1 VERLRTAAGDVRL
14 MSPTVHEIRNAI
26 RAATG
31 RFEREVDATFTKE
44 ELQAI
49 CEALGT
55 DVGEAERPS
64 TTRMRRLIR
73 AQVGIADAPETA
85 DESTFQKT
93 DLETIADVVG
103 ASFES

>member
-1 VERLRTAAGDVRL
+1 

-49 CEALGT
+49 CEALGVDIDET
-55 DVGEAERPS
+55 DRPS
-64 TTRMRRLIR
+64 TARMRRLIR
-73 AQVGIADAPETA
+73 AQVGIAESPETA
-85 DESTFQKT
+85 DDSVFRKA
-93 DLETIADVVG
+93 DLRAVADAVG
-103 ASFES
+103 ASFGSSSPRGFRFDDDE

>member
-1 VERLRTAAGDVRL
+1 

-31 RFEREVDATFTKE
+31 RFEREFEASFTKE

-49 CEALGT
+49 CETLEVADEGP
-55 DVGEAERPS
+55 GRPS

-73 AQVGIADAPETA
+73 AKVGLAESPEAAEDSTFRKADLQAIADG
-85 DESTFQKT
+85 
-93 DLETIADVVG
+93 VG
-103 ASFES
+103 ASTEP